1 LAELFNPLLERLRA
15 GPAAQGEAMFG
26 EPTGWARVDRG
37 LGEIRRQL
45 EQAKTEEQ
53 FQAVGL
59 HCREV
64 IISLAQQVYDPEK
77 YPTLD
82 GVKASETDAKRM
94 LDAYLAVELAGG
106 PNEQARKH
114 ARASLDLANQLQH
127 RRTAIFREAAM
138 CAEATTAL
146 VNVVSIVAGRRDP

>member
-1 LAELFNPLLERLRA
+1 MAREA
-15 GPAAQGEAMFG
+15 AAQEVRSPPDKLDAL
-26 EPTGWARVDRG
+26 VDGMAEGVLG
-37 LGEIRRQL
+37 LCRSE
-45 EQAKTEEQ
+45 
-53 FQAVGL
+53 AVGL

-64 IISLAQQVYDPEK
+64 IISLSQQVYNPDK

-94 LDAYLAVELAGG
+94 LDAYLAVELGGG

-127 RRTAIFREAAM
+127 RRTATFREAAL

-146 VNVVSIVAGRRDP
+146 VNIVSIVAGRRDP